1 MSWGL
6 FVSRPMK
13 AKKNPSPAGDGWY
26 CTIMQ
31 RALRLRNSPPLL
43 VMSPGRRLLHPGNGV
58 GELAGLKVGGGE
70 LVPPVITHPVRR

>member
-1 MSWGL
+1 MGALSRQPRAAWADPPQAPVSWGL

-31 RALRLRNSPPLL
+31 RALRPRNSPPLS
-43 VMSPGRRLLHPGNGV
+43 VMSPGRRLRH
-58 GELAGLKVGGGE
+58 
-70 LVPPVITHPVRR
+70 